1 MSIWSGFC
9 FRPNQLADDMN
20 AEDGFYIGYISK
32 TRGLKGEVQLFFEF
46 DDYKALELDVLFLE
60 FDRKLVPF
68 FVDSLKIQPNRTA
81 YLFLEDVDHVE
92 KAKALVRKKVY
103 LPTSKR
109 PERDP
114 DDFRVTDLKGY
125 AVFDRALGDMG
136 VIREIHEYPQQYIA
150 TVIYQGNEVM
160 FPLNDVL
167 IVSIDKENKTL
178 EVDLPEGLV
187 DVYA

>member
-1 MSIWSGFC
+1 MD
-9 FRPNQLADDMN
+9 LAN
-20 AEDGFYIGYISK
+20 SFYIGYISK

-46 DDYKALELDVLFLE
+46 DDYKALTLDTLFVE
-60 FDRKLVPF
+60 IDHRLVPF
-68 FVDSLKIQPNRTA
+68 FVERVSMQSNRTA
-81 YLFLEDVDHVE
+81 YLFLEDVDHVD
-92 KAKALVRKKVY
+92 KARALVRKQVY
-103 LPTSKR
+103 LSNDKR